1 MTDPTTV
8 RRLQQHHEGRALT
21 GPLPAEFALMAGEP
35 APAGPASDVADV
47 IKSDEKTPDHDRL
60 WAASSYVAAIVLWLA
75 APLAVFLTRG
85 RRSEFV
91 RRHAVQAFRL
101 TLTVT
106 VFAISGL
113 IVAGL
118 LAVDSPRDAL
128 YIMGPVGFVF
138 AVVVLWYLVRAA
150 GAARRGQFYPVPSWL
165 VIRGRPTRAR
175 Q

>member
-8 RRLQQHHEGRALT
+8 RRLQHHHEGQALT
-21 GPLPAEFALMAGEP
+21 GPLPAELALLAGEP
-35 APAGPASDVADV
+35 APAGPASAGADV
-47 IKSDEKTPDHDRL
+47 IKNDEKAPGHDRL
-60 WAASSYVAAIVLWLA
+60 WAASSYVAAIVFWLA

-106 VFAISGL
+106 LFAISGL

-118 LAVDSPRDAL
+118 LAVDSPLDAL

-138 AVVVLWYLVRAA
+138 AVVVLWYLMRAA
-150 GAARRGQFYPVPSWL
+150 AAARRGQFYLVPSWL
-165 VIRGRPTRAR
+165 VIHGRPVRAR
-175 Q
+175 R

>member
-8 RRLQQHHEGRALT
+8 RRLQQHHEGQVLT

-35 APAGPASDVADV
+35 APAGPASAVADV
-47 IKSDEKTPDHDRL
+47 IKNDEKTPGHDRL

-101 TLTVT
+101 TLAVT

-118 LAVDSPRDAL
+118 LAVDSPLDAL

-150 GAARRGQFYPVPSWL
+150 DAARRGQFYLVPSWL
-165 VIRGRPTRAR
+165 VIHGRPIRAR
-175 Q
+175 R

>member
-8 RRLQQHHEGRALT
+8 RRLQQHHEGPARP

-35 APAGPASDVADV
+35 APAAPASAVADV
-47 IKSDEKTPDHDRL
+47 IKNDEAPDRDKL

-138 AVVVLWYLVRAA
+138 AAVVLWYLLRAA
-150 GAARRGQFYPVPSWL
+150 GAARRGQFYAVPSWL
-165 VIRGRPTRAR
+165 IIRGRLVRAR
-175 Q
+175 R

>member
-1 MTDPTTV
+1 MTEPPAA
-8 RRLQQHHEGRALT
+8 RRLQQHHEGSALPR
-21 GPLPAEFALMAGEP
+21 PLPAELALMASEP
-35 APAGPASDVADV
+35 APAGPASAVADV
-47 IKSDEKTPDHDRL
+47 VKNDEKTPGHDGL

-91 RRHAVQAFRL
+91 RRHAVQALRL

-113 IVAGL
+113 IIAGL

-128 YIMGPVGFVF
+128 YIMGPVGLVF

-150 GAARRGQFYPVPSWL
+150 DAARHGQFYPVPTWL
-165 VIRGRPTRAR
+165 CIRPR

>member
-1 MTDPTTV
+1 MTDPTIV
-8 RRLQQHHEGRALT
+8 RRLQHHHEGQALT
-21 GPLPAEFALMAGEP
+21 GPLPAELALLAGEP
-35 APAGPASDVADV
+35 APAGPASAVADV
-47 IKSDEKTPDHDRL
+47 IKNDEKAPGHDRL
-60 WAASSYVAAIVLWLA
+60 WAASSYVAAIVFWLA

-118 LAVDSPRDAL
+118 LAVDSPLDAL

-150 GAARRGQFYPVPSWL
+150 DAARRGQFYAVPSWL
-165 VIRGRPTRAR
+165 IIRGRLVRAR
-175 Q
+175 R

>member
-8 RRLQQHHEGRALT
+8 RRLQHHHEGQALT

-47 IKSDEKTPDHDRL
+47 IKNDEKAPGHDRL
-60 WAASSYVAAIVLWLA
+60 WAASSYLAAIVLWLA

-85 RRSEFV
+85 RHSEFV

-118 LAVDSPRDAL
+118 LAVDSPLDAL
-128 YIMGPVGFVF
+128 YIMGSVGFVF

-150 GAARRGQFYPVPSWL
+150 DAAWRGQFYPLPSWL
-165 VIRGRPTRAR
+165 VIRGRPARAR

>member
-8 RRLQQHHEGRALT
+8 RRLQHHHEGQALT
-21 GPLPAEFALMAGEP
+21 GPLPAELALLAGEP
-35 APAGPASDVADV
+35 APAGPASAVADV
-47 IKSDEKTPDHDRL
+47 IKNDEKAPGHDRL
-60 WAASSYVAAIVLWLA
+60 WAASSYVAAIVFWLA

-118 LAVDSPRDAL
+118 LAVDSPLDAL

-150 GAARRGQFYPVPSWL
+150 DAARRGQFYAVPSWL
-165 VIRGRPTRAR
+165 IIRGRLVRAR
-175 Q
+175 R

>member
-1 MTDPTTV
+1 M
-8 RRLQQHHEGRALT
+8 T

-35 APAGPASDVADV
+35 APAGPASAVADV
-47 IKSDEKTPDHDRL
+47 IKNDEKAPGHDRL

-85 RRSEFV
+85 RHSEFV

-118 LAVDSPRDAL
+118 LAVDSPLDAL

-150 GAARRGQFYPVPSWL
+150 DAARRGQFYLVPAWL
-165 VIRGRPTRAR
+165 CIRPR

>member
-8 RRLQQHHEGRALT
+8 HRLQQHHEGQTLP
-21 GPLPAEFALMAGEP
+21 GPLPAEFTLMAGEP
-35 APAGPASDVADV
+35 APAGPASAVADV
-47 IKSDEKTPDHDRL
+47 IKNDEKAPHRDKL

-106 VFAISGL
+106 VFATSGL

-138 AVVVLWYLVRAA
+138 AAVVLWYLARAA
-150 GAARRGQFYPVPSWL
+150 GAARRGQFYAVPSWL
-165 VIRGRPTRAR
+165 IIHGRLVRAR
-175 Q
+175 R

>member
-1 MTDPTTV
+1 MTDPTAV
-8 RRLQQHHEGRALT
+8 RRLQQHHEGQALT
-21 GPLPAEFALMAGEP
+21 G
-35 APAGPASDVADV
+35 
-47 IKSDEKTPDHDRL
+47 HDRL
-60 WAASSYVAAIVLWLA
+60 WAASSYVAAIALWLA

-85 RRSEFV
+85 RGSEFV

-118 LAVDSPRDAL
+118 LAVDSPLDAL

-150 GAARRGQFYPVPSWL
+150 DAARRGQFYPVPAWL
-165 VIRGRPTRAR
+165 CIRPRRETGYSRGSEGAA
-175 Q
+175 

>member
-1 MTDPTTV
+1 MTDPTIV
-8 RRLQQHHEGRALT
+8 RRLQHHHEGQALT
-21 GPLPAEFALMAGEP
+21 GPLPAELALLAGEP
-35 APAGPASDVADV
+35 APAGPASAGADV
-47 IKSDEKTPDHDRL
+47 IKNDEKAPGHDRL
-60 WAASSYVAAIVLWLA
+60 WAASSYVAAIVFWLA

-118 LAVDSPRDAL
+118 LAVDSPLDAL

-138 AVVVLWYLVRAA
+138 AVVVLWYLMRAA
-150 GAARRGQFYPVPSWL
+150 AAARRGQFYLVPSWL
-165 VIRGRPTRAR
+165 VIHGRPIRAR
-175 Q
+175 R

>member
-8 RRLQQHHEGRALT
+8 RRLQLHHEGQAAG

-35 APAGPASDVADV
+35 APARPASAVADV
-47 IKSDEKTPDHDRL
+47 IKNDEKTPGHDRL
-60 WAASSYVAAIVLWLA
+60 WAASSYVAAIVFWLA

-85 RRSEFV
+85 RHSEFV

-101 TLTVT
+101 ALTVT

-118 LAVDSPRDAL
+118 LAVDSPLDAL
-128 YIMGPVGFVF
+128 YIMGPVGLAF

-150 GAARRGQFYPVPSWL
+150 DAARRGQFYLVPAWL
-165 VIRGRPTRAR
+165 CIRPRR
-175 Q
+175 

>member
-8 RRLQQHHEGRALT
+8 RRLQHHHEGQALT
-21 GPLPAEFALMAGEP
+21 GPLPAELALLAGEP
-35 APAGPASDVADV
+35 APAGPASAGADV
-47 IKSDEKTPDHDRL
+47 IKNDEKAPGHDRL
-60 WAASSYVAAIVLWLA
+60 WAASSYVAAIVFWLA

-106 VFAISGL
+106 LFAISGL

-118 LAVDSPRDAL
+118 LAVDSPLDAL

-138 AVVVLWYLVRAA
+138 AVVVLWYLMRAA
-150 GAARRGQFYPVPSWL
+150 AAARRGQFYLVPSWL
-165 VIRGRPTRAR
+165 VIHGRPVRPR
-175 Q
+175 R

>member
-8 RRLQQHHEGRALT
+8 RRLQHHHEGQALT
-21 GPLPAEFALMAGEP
+21 GPLPAELALLAGEP
-35 APAGPASDVADV
+35 APAGTASAGADV
-47 IKSDEKTPDHDRL
+47 IKNDEKAPGHDRL
-60 WAASSYVAAIVLWLA
+60 WAASSYVAAIVFWLA

-118 LAVDSPRDAL
+118 LAVDSPLDAL

-138 AVVVLWYLVRAA
+138 AVVALWYLVRAA
-150 GAARRGQFYPVPSWL
+150 AAARRGQFYLVPSWL
-165 VIRGRPTRAR
+165 VIHGRPIRAR
-175 Q
+175 R

>member
-1 MTDPTTV
+1 MSDPTTV
-8 RRLQQHHEGRALT
+8 RRLQQHHEEQALT
-21 GPLPAEFALMAGEP
+21 GPLPTELAPMTGEP
-35 APAGPASDVADV
+35 APAGSARAAAGPV
-47 IKSDEKTPDHDRL
+47 KNDEKAPDHEGL
-60 WAASSYVAAIVLWLA
+60 WAASSYVAAVVLWLA
-75 APLAVFLTRG
+75 APLAVFLTQG
-85 RRSEFV
+85 RHSQFV

-106 VFAISGL
+106 LFVISGL

-128 YIMGPVGFVF
+128 FIMGPVGFVF

-150 GAARRGQFYPVPSWL
+150 DAARRGQFYPVPAWL
-165 VIRGRPTRAR
+165 CIRAR

>member
-8 RRLQQHHEGRALT
+8 RRLQHHHEGQALT
-21 GPLPAEFALMAGEP
+21 GPLPAELALLAGEP
-35 APAGPASDVADV
+35 APAGPASVGADV
-47 IKSDEKTPDHDRL
+47 IKNDEKAPGHDRL
-60 WAASSYVAAIVLWLA
+60 WAASSYVAAIVFWLA

-118 LAVDSPRDAL
+118 LAVDSPLDAL

-150 GAARRGQFYPVPSWL
+150 DAARRGQFYLVPSWL
-165 VIRGRPTRAR
+165 VLHGRPIRAR
-175 Q
+175 R